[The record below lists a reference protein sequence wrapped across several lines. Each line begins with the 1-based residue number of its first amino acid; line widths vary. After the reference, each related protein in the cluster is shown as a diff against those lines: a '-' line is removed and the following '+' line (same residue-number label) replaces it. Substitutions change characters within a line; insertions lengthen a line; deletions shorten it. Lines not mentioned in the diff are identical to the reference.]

1 MPMHFTK
8 GVIVCFERGALLN
21 YPARA
26 GKRAKVFQV
35 PFEFREKDLIV
46 SLGAPNSVSVLLSAL
61 PLLYVRIL

>member
-1 MPMHFTK
+1 MHFMK
-8 GVIVCFERGALLN
+8 GVTVCFERDALLN

-35 PFEFREKDLIV
+35 SFEFRQDLMV

-61 PLLYVRIL
+61 PLLHVRIL